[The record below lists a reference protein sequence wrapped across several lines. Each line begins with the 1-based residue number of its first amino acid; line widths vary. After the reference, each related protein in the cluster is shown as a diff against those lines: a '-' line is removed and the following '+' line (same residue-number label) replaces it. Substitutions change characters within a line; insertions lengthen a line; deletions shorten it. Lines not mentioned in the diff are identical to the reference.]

1 MNSTHT
7 PGPWTLGDKIIPHTG
22 ECGRLM
28 GGCRHVFGPNQPDG
42 AQNLIGTITQDANAR
57 LIAAAPDLL
66 EACRGMLRHLERE
79 GLQFDAMDD
88 ARAAIAKATG
98 KGE

>member
-7 PGPWTLGDKIIPHTG
+7 PGPWKVDRAPNGVTYIDAIGRRGEIPICTVTSH
-22 ECGRLM
+22 E
-28 GGCRHVFGPNQPDG
+28 
-42 AQNLIGTITQDANAR
+42 QDDAR